1 MCIYVYIYICI
12 CIYYIYIYVY
22 IYIYGTPPELSTN
35 FGGEKRVGLHDAPDP
50 SLVQVSIEFLRLLNS
65 IGLTDPPVGG
75 GIVCILPLT
84 PSLVQGL
91 LTTPSSHNPSAR
103 LSSPEY

>member
-1 MCIYVYIYICI
+1 MVPPRSYPPILA
-12 CIYYIYIYVY
+12 
-22 IYIYGTPPELSTN
+22 GT
-35 FGGEKRVGLHDAPDP
+35 RGLVCMMPLTP

-91 LTTPSSHNPSAR
+91 LTTPSSHNLSAR